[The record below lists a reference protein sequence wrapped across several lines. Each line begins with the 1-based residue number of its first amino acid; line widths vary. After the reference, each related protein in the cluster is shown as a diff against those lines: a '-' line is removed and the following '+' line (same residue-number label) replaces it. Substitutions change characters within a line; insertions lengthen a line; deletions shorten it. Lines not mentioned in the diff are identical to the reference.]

1 MSSAPF
7 AAESRRRQPDS
18 EQFGMELMRNGRKR
32 VVITGLGV
40 VSPLGN
46 KDEFWDAI
54 AAGKSGIRK
63 LQNIEADHLN
73 VRIGA
78 EVLGFDSSRYIPPKQ
93 ARRMGRATQFA
104 IVAAVMAVE
113 DAGLTIDKMSDLGN
127 RVATVIGSTLGS
139 YEVGESGIKVW
150 RDSGYKRANPMSIVN
165 ALPNMPGHYV
175 SKMMN
180 AVGPLI
186 TPSVACATGIQ
197 AVGEASD
204 LIQLG
209 KCDMAIAG
217 AIDAVMFDY
226 ILAGFSATRALTREY
241 NDAPE
246 QASRPFDANRSGFV
260 LGEGGAVFI
269 MESLESALSR
279 DAKIYAEMLG
289 YAASSDAYHV
299 AAPDPEG
306 GGAKRSMQWA
316 LEDAKIPA
324 DEIEYINAHGSSTQ
338 ANDAIETAAVKQVF
352 GECAYKIP
360 VTSTKSMIGHTMAG
374 CGSLELTAC
383 LMTLEREILHPTV
396 NYETPDPDCDLDYVP
411 NVARDVPGIRILM
424 SNSFGLG
431 GQNASVVLRRV

>member
-1 MSSAPF
+1 
-7 AAESRRRQPDS
+7 
-18 EQFGMELMRNGRKR
+18 MELMRNGRKR

-40 VSPLGN
+40 VSPLGD

-54 AAGKSGIRK
+54 AAGRSGIRK
-63 LQNIEADHLN
+63 LQNIETDHLN
-73 VRIGA
+73 VKIGA

-93 ARRMGRATQFA
+93 ARRMGRAAQFA

-113 DAGLTIDKMSDLGN
+113 DAGLTIDIMSDMGN

-139 YEVGESGIKVW
+139 YEVGEAGIKVW
-150 RDSGYKRANPMSIVN
+150 RDSGYRRANPMSIVN

-175 SKMMN
+175 SKMMS
-180 AVGPLI
+180 AVGPLV

-269 MESLESALSR
+269 MESLESALAR
-279 DAKIYAEMLG
+279 DAKIYAEILG

-316 LEDAKIPA
+316 LDDAKVTA
-324 DEIEYINAHGSSTQ
+324 SEIEYINAHGSSTQ
-338 ANDAIETAAVKQVF
+338 ANDAIESAAVKQVF
-352 GECAYKIP
+352 GEYAYSIP
-360 VTSTKSMIGHTMAG
+360 VTSTKSMIGHAMAG
-374 CGSLELTAC
+374 CGSLELSAC
-383 LMTLEREILHPTV
+383 LMTLERELLHPTV
-396 NYETPDPDCDLDYVP
+396 NYETPDPACDLDYVP
-411 NVARDVPGIRILM
+411 NMARDVPGIRTLM

>member
-1 MSSAPF
+1 
-7 AAESRRRQPDS
+7 
-18 EQFGMELMRNGRKR
+18 MELMRNGRKR

-40 VSPLGN
+40 VSPLGE
-46 KDEFWDAI
+46 KDAFWDAI

-63 LQNIEADHLN
+63 LQNIPSEHLN
-73 VRIGA
+73 VKIGA
-78 EVLGFDSSRYIPPKQ
+78 EVLGFESSQYIPPKQ
-93 ARRMGRATQFA
+93 ARRMGRASQFA
-104 IVAAVMAVE
+104 VVAAAMAVD
-113 DAGLTIDKMSDLGN
+113 DAGLTIESLRQQGD
-127 RVATVIGSTLGS
+127 RVATIIGSTLGS

-150 RDSGYKRANPMSIVN
+150 RDSGYRRANPMSIVN

-209 KCDMAIAG
+209 KCDMALAG
-217 AIDAVMFDY
+217 AVDAVMFDY
-226 ILAGFSATRALTREY
+226 ILAGFSATRALTRDY

-269 MESLESALSR
+269 IESLESALSR
-279 DAKIYAEMLG
+279 EAKIYAEILG

-299 AAPDPEG
+299 AAPDPQG

-316 LEDAKIPA
+316 LEDAKVA
-324 DEIEYINAHGSSTQ
+324 AREIEYINAHGSSTQ
-338 ANDAIETAAVKQVF
+338 ANDAIETAAVKHVF
-352 GECAYKIP
+352 GQDAYNIP
-360 VTSTKSMIGHTMAG
+360 VTSTKSMIGHAMAG
-374 CGSLELTAC
+374 CGSLELSAC
-383 LMTLEREILHPTV
+383 LMTLEREILHPTI
-396 NYETPDPDCDLDYVP
+396 NYETPDPACDLDYVP
-411 NVARDVPGIRILM
+411 NSARAVKGIRTLM

>member
-1 MSSAPF
+1 
-7 AAESRRRQPDS
+7 
-18 EQFGMELMRNGRKR
+18 MELMRNGRKR

-54 AAGKSGIRK
+54 AAGRSGIRK
-63 LQNIEADHLN
+63 LQNIETDHIN
-73 VRIGA
+73 VKIGA

-93 ARRMGRATQFA
+93 ARRMGRAAQFA

-113 DAGLTIDKMSDLGN
+113 DAGLTIDIGSDMGN

-139 YEVGESGIKVW
+139 YEVGEAGIKVW
-150 RDSGYKRANPMSIVN
+150 RDSGYRRANPMSIVN

-175 SKMMN
+175 SKMMK
-180 AVGPLI
+180 AVGPLV

-279 DAKIYAEMLG
+279 DAKIYAEILG

-316 LEDAKIPA
+316 LDDAKVPA
-324 DEIEYINAHGSSTQ
+324 SEIEYINAHGSSTQ
-338 ANDAIETAAVKQVF
+338 ANDAIESAAVKQVF
-352 GECAYKIP
+352 GEYAYSIP
-360 VTSTKSMIGHTMAG
+360 VTSTKSMIGHAMAG
-374 CGSLELTAC
+374 CGSLELSAC
-383 LMTLEREILHPTV
+383 LMTLERELLHPTV
-396 NYETPDPDCDLDYVP
+396 NYETPDPACDLDYVP
-411 NVARDVPGIRILM
+411 NMARDVPGIRTLM

>member
-1 MSSAPF
+1 
-7 AAESRRRQPDS
+7 
-18 EQFGMELMRNGRKR
+18 MELMRNGRKR

-63 LQNIEADHLN
+63 LRNIETDHLN
-73 VRIGA
+73 VKIGA

-113 DAGLTIDKMSDLGN
+113 DAGLTIDTMSDMGN

-175 SKMMN
+175 SKMMK
-180 AVGPLI
+180 AVGPLV

-204 LIQLG
+204 LIQLS

-217 AIDAVMFDY
+217 AVDAVMFDY

-279 DAKIYAEMLG
+279 DAKIYAEILG

-316 LEDAKIPA
+316 LDDAKVQA
-324 DEIEYINAHGSSTQ
+324 SDIEYINAHGSSTQ

-352 GECAYKIP
+352 GEYAFSIP
-360 VTSTKSMIGHTMAG
+360 VTSTKSMIGHAMAG
-374 CGSLELTAC
+374 CGSLELSAC
-383 LMTLEREILHPTV
+383 LMTLERKLLHPTV

-411 NVARDVPGIRILM
+411 NVAREVPDIRTLM

-431 GQNASVVLRRV
+431 GQNASVVLRRI